1 MLIRWRKGLCE
12 EKLTKKKRHHVK
24 EHIIFL
30 LQVRDAGN
38 LLTRAGFTLPGVDVD
53 EYTVQYSSG
62 KCYASC
68 FGSNLV
74 FEQTAWQEPPVHCMN
89 PSLDIN

>member
-1 MLIRWRKGLCE
+1 M
-12 EKLTKKKRHHVK
+12 K
-24 EHIIFL
+24 EHTIFL

-53 EYTVQYSSG
+53 EYTVRYSSG
-62 KCYASC
+62 KSYASC

-74 FEQTAWQEPPVHCMN
+74 LQQTAWQERPVHCTH
-89 PSLDIN
+89 PFWILIKISTALPLL